1 MSGPNLARL
10 ALALAAA
17 LAALPAAP
25 QGDLARE
32 LRSKDPLARVAAL
45 ALVQPGDAAA
55 AKLAVAALSDKD
67 WEVVEVAA
75 AALGRLRERGALAPL
90 AKLAIEAPL
99 QRQRRAAALA
109 LAQIDAAAAAEALLE
124 RAKGK
129 GELAALQAF
138 AIVAPSL
145 QAAIDAKPL
154 ERALKHKEP
163 QVRAAAAAGLAALPR
178 SSGGPPLAELL
189 ADADARVRCAALAG
203 SEARADPSALP
214 ELEAFL
220 GAVKLPGVL
229 ERRARRALAGL
240 AAGESGRAAV
250 LAALEKHAGGVDG
263 AVAARWL
270 RLAAELRAQ
279 PGEVGESAW
288 RAIERGLDHAD
299 ARVRS
304 AAARAADGSASA
316 PLLAKL
322 AERARGDP
330 DAHVRLIAL
339 RSLAATPEAAA
350 AALEA
355 AVALL
360 ERDGDATVREEAAVT
375 LGVEDRAA
383 AMEPLVRALGD
394 GAWEVSVCAA
404 VSLGKTRAQGALA
417 ALSALAK
424 DADWRRRGGAVM
436 GLTRLHDAAA
446 APALIAAV
454 EDPEPA
460 VAATAQRYLAAAT
473 KADVAP
479 KRSAWEA
486 WWAEH
491 GSRVRF
497 PSPAEQR
504 RRREKYGYATMTAAE
519 IYEDLDVVVL
529 ESRGDHIQELLE
541 KLEIDHRLTAAARV
555 AKDGLHPGAVYV
567 SNCTGEIEPADVER
581 LRWFVLAGGYLFGSC
596 WSLHE
601 TIEKVYPGVVR
612 RFETA
617 SEVLDDVEAEPCAPS
632 SSYLEGVFEGGWR
645 PVYHLE
651 GAHLI
656 EVLDPERCE
665 VLIDSPQSLARWGA
679 GDLAASFRA
688 GHGLILDSVNHFD
701 LQGLEV
707 APGLKTAEDRQ
718 AFAIDHMGL
727 AYADWRR
734 LRDEPWWG
742 SALKASARVD
752 DLSAFRFVTNF
763 VRLKRLRE
771 E

>member
-1 MSGPNLARL
+1 MSGPTRPVL

-17 LAALPAAP
+17 LAAPSP
-25 QGDLARE
+25 DRQGDLARE

-45 ALVQPGDAAA
+45 EAVQPGDTAA
-55 AKLAVAALSDKD
+55 AKPAISALSDKD

-75 AALGRLRERGALAPL
+75 AALGRLGDRSAIGPL
-90 AKLAIEAPL
+90 VKLAIEAPL
-99 QRQRRAAALA
+99 ARQRRAAALA
-109 LAQIDAAAAAEALLE
+109 LAQIDVSAAAEGLLA

-129 GELAALQAF
+129 GELEALEAF
-138 AIVAPSL
+138 AILAPSL
-145 QAAIDAKPL
+145 EAAVDAKPL
-154 ERALKHKEP
+154 ERALKSKQP
-163 QVRAAAAAGLAALPR
+163 RVRAAAAGGLAALPR
-178 SSGGPPLAELL
+178 DRGEPALAGLF
-189 ADADARVRCAALAG
+189 ADADATVRCAALVAL
-203 SEARADPSALP
+203 EARADPEALP
-214 ELEAFL
+214 ELEAL
-220 GAVKLPGVL
+220 LASAKLPGVI
-229 ERRARRALAGL
+229 ERRARRALVAL

-250 LAALEKHAGGVDG
+250 LSAMEKHADRVDG

-270 RLAAELRAQ
+270 RLAADLRAQ
-279 PGEVGESAW
+279 AGEVGEAAW
-288 RAIERGLDHAD
+288 RAIERGLGHTD
-299 ARVRS
+299 ARVRA
-304 AAARAADGSASA
+304 AAARASEGAAGES
-316 PLLAKL
+316 LVAKL
-322 AERARGDP
+322 AERAARDP
-330 DAHVRLIAL
+330 DARVRLIAL
-339 RSLAATPEAAA
+339 RSLAATPETAP

-355 AVALL
+355 AAALL
-360 ERDGDATVREEAAVT
+360 ERDADATVREEAAVT
-375 LGVEDRAA
+375 LGVEGHAA
-383 AMEPLVRALGD
+383 GVEPLVRALGD

-417 ALSALAK
+417 ALTALAS

-473 KADVAP
+473 QAEVAP
-479 KRSAWEA
+479 KRAAWEA

-491 GSRVRF
+491 GARVRF
-497 PSPAEQR
+497 PDPAEER
-504 RRREKYGYATMTAAE
+504 RRREKYGYATMSAAE

-529 ESRGDHIQELLE
+529 VSRGDHIQELLE
-541 KLEIDHRLTAAARV
+541 KLEIEHRPTAAARV

-612 RFETA
+612 RFETG
-617 SEVLDDVEAEPCAPS
+617 SEVVDDVEAEPCAPES
-632 SSYLEGVFEGGWR
+632 PYLEGVFDGDWR
-645 PVYHLE
+645 PMYHLE

-665 VLIDSPQSLARWGA
+665 VLIDSPESLARWGA
-679 GDLAASFRA
+679 GDLAATFRA

-707 APGLKTAEDRQ
+707 APGLKSEEDRQ

-727 AYADWRR
+727 SYAEWRR
-734 LRDEPWWG
+734 LRKEPWWD
-742 SALKASARVD
+742 SALKASQKVD